1 MYGKA
6 ILGGKTR
13 GHPKG
18 RGLRMDALSV
28 TEGMIAGAAILVSFS
43 DIHRPLLCIAD
54 HSFTGTFLVNA
65 RR

>member
-1 MYGKA
+1 
-6 ILGGKTR
+6 
-13 GHPKG
+13 
-18 RGLRMDALSV
+18 MDALSV